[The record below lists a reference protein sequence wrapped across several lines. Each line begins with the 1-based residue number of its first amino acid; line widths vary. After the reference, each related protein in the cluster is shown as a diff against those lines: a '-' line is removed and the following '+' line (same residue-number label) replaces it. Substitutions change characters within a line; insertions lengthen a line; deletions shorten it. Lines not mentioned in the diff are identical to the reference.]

1 MPRVLSGE
9 AEERRRQDPS
19 QQCRLHGDMRTT
31 YANILGGPEQG
42 ATASSDAADNAD
54 EHESDSDH
62 GDVEV

>member
-1 MPRVLSGE
+1 
-9 AEERRRQDPS
+9 
-19 QQCRLHGDMRTT
+19 MRTT